1 MTRVKICGITRE
13 RDLERAVDAG
23 ADAVGVVCDVPVET
37 PRSVLPT
44 RAAELVAATPP
55 FVTAVLV
62 TMPAG
67 PERAIELI
75 EAVEPD
81 AVQIHGEMRP
91 GDLAYVRAK
100 VDARVMLAIDA
111 DDVDAAETYDDIVDA
126 LVVDSVGEDGGG
138 GTGETHDWE
147 RTQAAT
153 AGLVSPVVLAGGLT
167 PENVSAAVETVS
179 PFAVDVASGVES
191 AGGIKDAAA
200 VRSFVER
207 AKRGRQPVE
216 P

>member
-23 ADAVGVVCDVPVET
+23 ADAVGVVCDVPIET
-37 PRSVLPT
+37 PRSVST
-44 RAAELVAATPP
+44 ARATELVAATPP

-67 PERAIELI
+67 PERAIELV

-100 VDARVMLAIDA
+100 VDARVMLAVGADRVDTAGIY
-111 DDVDAAETYDDIVDA
+111 DDVVDA
-126 LVVDSVGEDGGG
+126 LVVDSVGDDGGG

-147 RTQAAT
+147 RTHAAT
-153 AGLVSPVVLAGGLT
+153 ASLSSPVVLAGGLT
-167 PENVSAAVETVS
+167 PENVSGAVETVS
-179 PFAVDVASGVES
+179 PFAVDVASGVE
-191 AGGIKDAAA
+191 AEGGVKDGAA
-200 VRSFVER
+200 VRSFVAR
-207 AKRGRQPVE
+207 AKRGRHPVE